1 VVSIPQYTVYVVPQA
16 SANWPRLPAFALPP
30 AQFKLAKDGGFGAAI
45 HEAEGVVLLLLLLLL
60 LVDVDVDV
68 VVVVVVG
75 WLLVV
80 VVVVIVG

>member
-1 VVSIPQYTVYVVPQA
+1 MVSIPQYTVYVVPQA

-60 LVDVDVDV
+60 LVDVDV